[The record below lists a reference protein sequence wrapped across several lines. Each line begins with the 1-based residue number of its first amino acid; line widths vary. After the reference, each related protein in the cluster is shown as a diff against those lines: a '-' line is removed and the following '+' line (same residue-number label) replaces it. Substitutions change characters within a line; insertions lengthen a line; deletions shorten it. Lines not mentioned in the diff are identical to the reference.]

1 MTHGG
6 ILQSGPQV
14 ICAQQV
20 FRNVTAKVRGDAE
33 RGCSPTLNLVRYGLS
48 RLCIY
53 AFSER
58 QKRDQ
63 EFNDRIDL
71 IDNKSDGSAFVYP
84 ISSVKRADGY
94 TRSPMK
100 MKLDLAAGGSR
111 GYWKYHTP
119 INWSNQA
126 KAVGKIRNERATM
139 FFESGAEIVIIDTT
153 FARKAGCVLD
163 ESRTQ

>member
-20 FRNVTAKVRGDAE
+20 FRNVTAKGRGDAE

-100 MKLDLAAGGSR
+100 MKLDLAQGKSR
-111 GYWKYHTP
+111 GYWMYHFP
-119 INWSNQA
+119 GKFLKQAMHLENIN
-126 KAVGKIRNERATM
+126 NENTTM
-139 FFESGAEIVIIDTT
+139 LFDSVEKVS
-153 FARKAGCVLD
+153 
-163 ESRTQ
+163 S